1 MFYFIRSQ
9 TIQEKNGKKRNCMKV
24 IASFISVKWKSN
36 LKQDQDI
43 LHILM
48 LFRLVM
54 F

>member
-24 IASFISVKWKSN
+24 IASSISVMWKSN
-36 LKQDQDI
+36 LKQDQD
-43 LHILM
+43 LKYILM
-48 LFRLVM
+48 LFRFAM